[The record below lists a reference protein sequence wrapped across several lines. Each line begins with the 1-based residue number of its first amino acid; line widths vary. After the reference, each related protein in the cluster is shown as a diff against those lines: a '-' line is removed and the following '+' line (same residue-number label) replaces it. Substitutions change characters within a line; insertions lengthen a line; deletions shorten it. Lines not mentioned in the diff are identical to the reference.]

1 MSGGKIVGFRPNS
14 SDELI
19 ETMTEEPQ
27 RDAWYTDDAQDE
39 PQAGSRAVL
48 ILLGLLALAWL
59 GLVGWAAAPMFA
71 AGMPARAD
79 VLAIVAA
86 ATAPLSLLGVIALL
100 VFRTSRSETR
110 RYLDAAA
117 RLRAESA
124 ALERRLS
131 EMTVR
136 IEANREA
143 LGTQVDHLLR
153 LGDDA
158 GTRIATLTTELRGE
172 ANALERHADTLKS
185 VTELATANM
194 GVLLGD
200 FPRVEGELQRLADGF
215 QATGLAALEHA
226 KALEA
231 ELAAL
236 SARGREADQI
246 AGGAAERLAA
256 HLQQMEGTST
266 QAGARIEESAG
277 RMTGAIDA
285 ALARAS
291 EAFEE
296 ARRGMEAQGAA
307 MLAMVEQ
314 SRAALD
320 RTGTDSTDGLAA
332 RVNAIMAQVEALG
345 AALAGHDETSRGLVE
360 RLGGG
365 LGELEQRLA
374 LLGDDGSAK
383 TERLASAVREL
394 GTHAEHVSTVLA
406 GAGSA
411 ADNFIQR
418 AENLLTA
425 LDASAREIDETLPA
439 AFARLDQYSAAS
451 RERIDAMQPG
461 IGAIESGATSALDR
475 LAQTERLLEQQR
487 TAIEQL
493 SQTVASYVAGGRS
506 GTEELTQVIESAN
519 ARITDLADGSS
530 QQLVGVMLRV
540 RDAAQQAAERA
551 RETLDRV
558 VPEAAAA
565 LGNAGEEAVRQALS
579 GRVESQIAALA
590 QAAEQAV
597 AAASSAAER
606 LGQQIAAVNES
617 TRALEERVESARDEA
632 DDANRD
638 SFARR
643 ASLLV
648 EALNSTAIDVAKIL
662 SNEVTDSAWSAYLKG
677 DRGVFTRRAVRL
689 LDAGESREVL
699 RYYES
704 DGEFREQV
712 NRYIHDFEA
721 MLRNVLATREGS
733 QIAVTLLS
741 SDMGKL
747 YVALA
752 QAIERL
758 RT

>member
-14 SDELI
+14 NDDVI

-39 PQAGSRAVL
+39 PSAGSRAIP
-48 ILLGLLALAWL
+48 ILLGLLGAAWL
-59 GLVGWAAAPMFA
+59 GLVGWASAPALA
-71 AGMPARAD
+71 AGTMGR
-79 VLAIVAA
+79 VEILTTIAI
-86 ATAPLSLLGVIALL
+86 ATAPLALLGVVALL
-100 VFRTSRSETR
+100 LFRTSRSETR

-117 RLRAESA
+117 RLRAESV

-172 ANALERHADTLKS
+172 AGELERHADTLKS

-200 FPRVEGELQRLADGF
+200 FPRIESELRRLADGF
-215 QATGLAALEHA
+215 QATGLAALEQA
-226 KALEA
+226 RSLEA

-236 SARGREADQI
+236 TVRGREADQV

-256 HLQQMEGTST
+256 HLQQMEGTSA
-266 QAGARIEESAG
+266 QAGSRIEESAG

-285 ALARAS
+285 ALARAA
-291 EAFEE
+291 EAFDE

-332 RVNAIMAQVEALG
+332 RVGAIMVQVEALG

-374 LLGDDGSAK
+374 LLGDDGSAR
-383 TERLASAVREL
+383 TERLASAVRDL

-411 ADNFIQR
+411 ADNFVQR
-418 AENLLTA
+418 AESLLTA

-493 SQTVASYVAGGRS
+493 SQTVATYVSTGRS
-506 GTEELTQVIESAN
+506 GTEELSQVIETAN

-590 QAAEQAV
+590 EAAENAVQAA
-597 AAASSAAER
+597 SIAAER
-606 LGQQIAAVNES
+606 LGQQIAIVNES
-617 TRALEERVESARDEA
+617 TRALEERVEAARDEA

-689 LDAGESREVL
+689 LDAGESKEVL